1 MYLFLLQ
8 FVVEISYYMNYTI
21 TTSEKETD
29 KIGVNMQQNSH
40 NKPSKADLK
49 RRIEV
54 ATGRK
59 RAELVFKGARVVNV
73 FSHEIVEG
81 NLAVDNGVIIGVG
94 AYEGVEEIDTHGRYL
109 IPGLIDAH
117 VHIESSLTSPGQF
130 AKAVVPRGTT
140 AIIADPHEIANVCG
154 VEGIQYMLDAGRTLP
169 LDVFFM
175 LPSCVPST
183 KFENAGAVLD
193 AEKLSGLFGE
203 EQVLGLGEVMD
214 YPALLSGN
222 DGMLDKIMLAV
233 RDGHLIDGHGPMIL
247 GKELNAYAA
256 AGVGSDHESS
266 TLDEMRERLRVGM
279 YCLIRQGS
287 AAQNL
292 PDLINGVNTHN
303 ARRCM
308 FCTDDRQ
315 PEDILKYGHI
325 DNHLRMAVE
334 RGIDPITA
342 VQMATINSAEAYR
355 LEKRGALA
363 PGYRAD
369 IVMVDDLSEFNVLQV
384 YVQGKR
390 VAESLK
396 PVFDVPHVDI
406 SRVSNT
412 VHVKAFDKEE
422 FKLKLETD
430 IARVIRLQSHSLIT
444 EEVTRKVQH
453 DGEGF
458 FQFDDKLDVLKMA
471 VIERH
476 KASGH
481 IGLALVENYKLKQGA
496 VASTIAHDSHNI
508 IVIGANDT
516 DMYTAVQELIRVGG
530 GITMALNGEI
540 LDTLELPIAG
550 LMSDETPEFVSEKL
564 SKMYPE
570 AIEKLGVND
579 ELDPF
584 MTLSFL
590 ALPVIPE
597 LKLTDMGLFDTRSFS
612 FTEVSVK

>member
-1 MYLFLLQ
+1 
-8 FVVEISYYMNYTI
+8 
-21 TTSEKETD
+21 
-29 KIGVNMQQNSH
+29 MQTAAKN
-40 NKPSKADLK
+40 NIRKADVK

-73 FSHEIVEG
+73 FSHEVIEG

-94 AYEGVEEIDTHGRYL
+94 AYEGVEEVEAHGRYL
-109 IPGLIDAH
+109 LPGLIDAH

-130 AKAVVPRGTT
+130 AKAIVPHGTT
-140 AIIADPHEIANVCG
+140 AIVADPHEIANVCG
-154 VEGIQYMLDAGRTLP
+154 VEGICYMLEASRELP
-169 LDVFFM
+169 LEVYFM
-175 LPSCVPST
+175 LPSCVPAT
-183 KFENAGAVLD
+183 EFENAGAVLD
-193 AEKLSGLFGE
+193 ADKLAGLFE
-203 EQVLGLGEVMD
+203 KERVLGLGEVMD
-214 YPALLSGN
+214 YPALLSGS
-222 DGMLDKIMLAV
+222 DGILDKIMLAV
-233 RDGHLIDGHGPMIL
+233 SRGKMIDGHGPMLL
-247 GKELNAYAA
+247 GKDLNAYAA
-256 AGVGSDHESS
+256 AGVASDHESS

-292 PDLINGVNTHN
+292 PDLITGVNAHN
-303 ARRCM
+303 SRRCM

-315 PEDILKYGHI
+315 PEDILAEGHI

-355 LEKRGALA
+355 LEGRGALA

-369 IVMVDDLSEFNVLQV
+369 IVMVDDLSRFHVQQV
-384 YVQGKR
+384 YVGGKR
-390 VAESLK
+390 VAASLK
-396 PVFDVPHVDI
+396 AEFEVPHADI
-406 SRVSNT
+406 TKVSAT
-412 VHVKAFDKEE
+412 VNVKDFPVEQ

-444 EEVTRKVQH
+444 EEATRKIQR
-453 DGEGF
+453 DAEGCF
-458 FQFDDKLDVLKMA
+458 EYHDKLDVLKMA

-476 KASGH
+476 KATGH
-481 IGLALVENYKLKQGA
+481 IGIALVENYKLSQGA

-508 IVIGANDT
+508 IVIGANDQ
-516 DMYTAVQELIRVGG
+516 DMYAAVQELIRVGG
-530 GITMALNGEI
+530 GITMALEGEI
-540 LDTLELPIAG
+540 LASLELPIAG
-550 LMSDETPEFVSEKL
+550 LMSDESPEYVSRKL
-564 SKMYPE
+564 GEMYPL
-570 AIEKLGVND
+570 AINKLGVNE

-612 FTEVSVK
+612 FTEVSVKE

>member
-1 MYLFLLQ
+1 MQ
-8 FVVEISYYMNYTI
+8 HNSN
-21 TTSEKETD
+21 ETLT
-29 KIGVNMQQNSH
+29 
-40 NKPSKADLK
+40 KADLK
-49 RRIEV
+49 RRIDV
-54 ATGRK
+54 AVGRK

-73 FSHEIVEG
+73 FSHEVLEG
-81 NLAVDNGVIIGVG
+81 NLAVDNGVVIGLG
-94 AYEGVEEIDTHGRYL
+94 AYEGVEEVDAQGHYL

-154 VEGIQYMLDAGRTLP
+154 IDGIEYMIAASRDVP

-193 AEKLSGLFGE
+193 ADKLSGLFGE
-203 EQVLGLGEVMD
+203 ERVLGLGEVMD
-214 YPALLSGN
+214 YPALLEGN
-222 DGMLDKIMLAV
+222 DGVLDKLMLALS
-233 RDGHLIDGHGPMIL
+233 DGHVIDGHGPMIL

-256 AGVGSDHESS
+256 AGVSSDHESS
-266 TLDEMRERLRVGM
+266 TLDELRERLRVGM

-292 PDLINGVNTHN
+292 PDLISGVNAHN

-315 PEDILKYGHI
+315 PEDILEEGHI
-325 DNHLRMAVE
+325 DNHLRLAVE
-334 RGIDPITA
+334 RGVDPITA

-355 LEKRGALA
+355 LYKRGALA

-369 IVMVDDLSEFNVLQV
+369 IVMVDDLQQFNVQQV
-384 YVQGKR
+384 YVKGKK
-390 VAESLK
+390 VADSLK
-396 PVFDVPHVDI
+396 AGFEVPHADI

-412 VHVKAFDKEE
+412 VNAKEFRQDE
-422 FKLKLETD
+422 FQLKLETD

-444 EEVTRKVQH
+444 EEVTRKINRDA
-453 DGEGF
+453 DGNFEYHE
-458 FQFDDKLDVLKMA
+458 KLDVLKMA

-508 IVIGANDT
+508 IVIGANDE
-516 DMYTAVQELIRVGG
+516 DMYAAVQELIRVGG

-540 LDTLELPIAG
+540 IATLELPIAG

-564 SKMYPE
+564 SRMYPM
-570 AIEKLGVND
+570 AIERLGVNQ

-597 LKLTDMGLFDTRSFS
+597 LKLTDMGLFDTRSFT

>member
-1 MYLFLLQ
+1 
-8 FVVEISYYMNYTI
+8 
-21 TTSEKETD
+21 
-29 KIGVNMQQNSH
+29 MQDNS
-40 NKPSKADLK
+40 NSTLSKADLK
-49 RRIEV
+49 RRIDV
-54 ATGRK
+54 AVGRK

-73 FSHEIVEG
+73 FSHEVLEG
-81 NLAVDNGVIIGVG
+81 NLAVDNGVIIGLG
-94 AYEGVEEIDTHGRYL
+94 AYEGVEEVEAHGRYL
-109 IPGLIDAH
+109 IPGRIDAP

-130 AKAVVPRGTT
+130 AKAIVPRGTT

-154 VEGIQYMLDAGRTLP
+154 IEGIKYMLEASREVP

-183 KFENAGAVLD
+183 EFENAGAVLD
-193 AEKLSGLFGE
+193 AEKLAGLFGE
-203 EQVLGLGEVMD
+203 ERVLGLGEVMD
-214 YPALLSGN
+214 YPALLAGQ
-222 DGMLDKIMLAV
+222 DGVLDKLMLALS
-233 RDGHLIDGHGPMIL
+233 DGHVIDGHGPMIL

-266 TLDEMRERLRVGM
+266 TLDELRERLRVGM

-292 PDLINGVNTHN
+292 PDLISGVNAHN

-315 PEDILKYGHI
+315 PEDILEEGHI
-325 DNHLRMAVE
+325 DNHLRMAVQ
-334 RGIDPITA
+334 RGVDPITA

-355 LEKRGALA
+355 LNNRGALA

-369 IVMVDDLSEFNVLQV
+369 IVMVDDLQQFNVQQV
-384 YVQGKR
+384 YVKGKK
-390 VAESLK
+390 VADSLK
-396 PVFDVPHVDI
+396 AEFEVPHADI
-406 SRVSNT
+406 SLVSDT
-412 VHVKAFDKEE
+412 VNVKEFQKEE
-422 FKLKLETD
+422 FKLQLETD

-444 EEVTRKVQH
+444 EEVTRKVH
-453 DGEGF
+453 RDSEGNF
-458 FQFDDKLDVLKMA
+458 EFHEKLDVLKMA

-508 IVIGANDT
+508 IVIGSNDE
-516 DMYTAVQELIRVGG
+516 DMYAAVQELIRVGG

-564 SKMYPE
+564 SKMYPM

-597 LKLTDMGLFDTRSFS
+597 LKLTDMGLFDTRSFT

>member
-1 MYLFLLQ
+1 
-8 FVVEISYYMNYTI
+8 
-21 TTSEKETD
+21 
-29 KIGVNMQQNSH
+29 MQTAAKN
-40 NKPSKADLK
+40 NINKADVK

-73 FSHEIVEG
+73 FSHEVIEG

-94 AYEGVEEIDTHGRYL
+94 AYEGVEEVEAHGRYL

-130 AKAVVPRGTT
+130 AKAIVPHGTT
-140 AIIADPHEIANVCG
+140 AIVADPHEIANVCG
-154 VEGIQYMLDAGRTLP
+154 VEGIRYMLDASRELP
-169 LDVFFM
+169 LEVFFM
-175 LPSCVPST
+175 LPSCVPAT
-183 KFENAGAVLD
+183 EFENAGAVLD
-193 AEKLSGLFGE
+193 ADKLAGLFE
-203 EQVLGLGEVMD
+203 KERVLGLGEVMD
-214 YPALLSGN
+214 YPALLSGD
-222 DGMLDKIMLAV
+222 DGILDKIMLAIS
-233 RDGHLIDGHGPMIL
+233 RGKMIDGHGPMLL

-256 AGVGSDHESS
+256 AGVASDHESS

-292 PDLINGVNTHN
+292 PDLITGVNAHN
-303 ARRCM
+303 SRRCM

-315 PEDILKYGHI
+315 PEDILAEGHI
-325 DNHLRMAVE
+325 DNHLRLAVE

-355 LEKRGALA
+355 LEGRGALA

-369 IVMVDDLSEFNVLQV
+369 IVMVDDLTRFNVQQV
-384 YVQGKR
+384 YVGGKR
-390 VAESLK
+390 VAASLK
-396 PVFDVPHVDI
+396 AEFEVPHADI
-406 SRVSNT
+406 SKVSAT
-412 VHVKAFDKEE
+412 VNVKEFPVEQ
-422 FKLKLETD
+422 FKLHLETD

-444 EEVTRKVQH
+444 EEATRKIQR
-453 DGEGF
+453 DAEGCF
-458 FQFDDKLDVLKMA
+458 EYHNKLDVLKMA
-471 VIERH
+471 VVERH
-476 KASGH
+476 KATGH
-481 IGLALVENYKLKQGA
+481 IGIALVENYKLSRGA

-508 IVIGANDT
+508 IVIGENDR
-516 DMYTAVQELIRVGG
+516 DMYAAVQELIRVGG
-530 GITMALNGEI
+530 GITMALDGEI
-540 LDTLELPIAG
+540 LATLELPIAG
-550 LMSDETPEFVSEKL
+550 LMSDETPEYVSRKL
-564 SKMYPE
+564 SKMYPL
-570 AIEKLGVND
+570 AIEKLGVNN

>member
-1 MYLFLLQ
+1 
-8 FVVEISYYMNYTI
+8 
-21 TTSEKETD
+21 
-29 KIGVNMQQNSH
+29 MQHNENSTL
-40 NKPSKADLK
+40 SKAELK
-49 RRIEV
+49 RRIDV
-54 ATGRK
+54 AVGRK

-73 FSHEIVEG
+73 FSHEVLEG
-81 NLAVDNGVIIGVG
+81 NLAVDNGVVIGLG
-94 AYEGVEEIDTHGRYL
+94 AYEGVEEVDAHGRYL

-130 AKAVVPRGTT
+130 AQAIVPRGTT

-154 VEGIQYMLDAGRTLP
+154 IEGIKYMLEASRDVP

-183 KFENAGAVLD
+183 EFENAGAVLD
-193 AEKLSGLFGE
+193 ADALSGLFGE
-203 EQVLGLGEVMD
+203 ERVLGLGEVMD
-214 YPALLSGN
+214 YPALLAGQ
-222 DGMLDKIMLAV
+222 DGVLDKLMLALS
-233 RDGHLIDGHGPMIL
+233 DGHVIDGHGPMIL

-266 TLDEMRERLRVGM
+266 TLDELRERLRVGM

-292 PDLINGVNTHN
+292 PDLISGVNAHN

-315 PEDILKYGHI
+315 PEDILAAGHI
-325 DNHLRMAVE
+325 DNHLRLAVE
-334 RGIDPITA
+334 RGVDPITA

-369 IVMVDDLSEFNVLQV
+369 IVMVDDLQQFNVRQV
-384 YVQGKR
+384 YVKGKK
-390 VAESLK
+390 VADSLK
-396 PVFDVPHVDI
+396 ADFEVPHADI
-406 SRVSNT
+406 GRVSDT
-412 VHVKAFDKEE
+412 VNVKEFRQEE
-422 FKLKLETD
+422 FQLKLETD

-444 EEVTRKVQH
+444 EEVTRKVH
-453 DGEGF
+453 RDGEGNF
-458 FQFDDKLDVLKMA
+458 EFHEKLDVLKMA

-508 IVIGANDT
+508 IVIGANDA

-564 SKMYPE
+564 SKMYPM
-570 AIEKLGVND
+570 AIEKLGVNK

-597 LKLTDMGLFDTRSFS
+597 LKLTDMGLFDTRSFT

>member
-1 MYLFLLQ
+1 MQ
-8 FVVEISYYMNYTI
+8 
-21 TTSEKETD
+21 TD
-29 KIGVNMQQNSH
+29 AKNNL
-40 NKPSKADLK
+40 SKADVK

-73 FSHEIVEG
+73 FSHEVIEG

-94 AYEGVEEIDTHGRYL
+94 AYEGVEEVEAHGRYL

-130 AKAVVPRGTT
+130 AKAIVPHGTT
-140 AIIADPHEIANVCG
+140 AIVADPHEIANVCG
-154 VEGIQYMLDAGRTLP
+154 VEGIRYMLDASRELP
-169 LDVFFM
+169 LEVFFM
-175 LPSCVPST
+175 LPSCVPAT
-183 KFENAGAVLD
+183 EFENAGAVLD
-193 AEKLSGLFGE
+193 ADKLAGLFE
-203 EQVLGLGEVMD
+203 KERVLGLGEVMD
-214 YPALLSGN
+214 YPALLSGG
-222 DGMLDKIMLAV
+222 DGILDKIMLAFSQ
-233 RDGHLIDGHGPMIL
+233 GKMIDGHSPMLL

-292 PDLINGVNTHN
+292 PDLITGVNAHN
-303 ARRCM
+303 SRRCM

-315 PEDILKYGHI
+315 PEDILAEGHI
-325 DNHLRMAVE
+325 DNHLRLAVE

-342 VQMATINSAEAYR
+342 VQMASINSAEAYR
-355 LEKRGALA
+355 LEGRGALA

-369 IVMVDDLSEFNVLQV
+369 IVMVDDLSRFNVQQV
-384 YVQGKR
+384 YVGGKR
-390 VAESLK
+390 VAASSKAE
-396 PVFDVPHVDI
+396 FEVPHADI
-406 SRVSNT
+406 SKVSET
-412 VHVKAFDKEE
+412 VNVKDFPVEQ

-444 EEVTRKVQH
+444 EEATRKIQR
-453 DGEGF
+453 DAEGCF
-458 FQFDDKLDVLKMA
+458 EYHDKLDVLKMA

-476 KASGH
+476 KATGH
-481 IGLALVENYKLKQGA
+481 IGIALVENYKLNRGA

-508 IVIGANDT
+508 IVIGENDR
-516 DMYTAVQELIRVGG
+516 DMYAAVQELIRVGG
-530 GITMALNGEI
+530 GITMALDGEV
-540 LDTLELPIAG
+540 LATLELPIAG
-550 LMSDETPEFVSEKL
+550 LMSDETPEYVSRKL
-564 SKMYPE
+564 SEMYPI
-570 AIEKLGVND
+570 AIEKLGVNK

-612 FTEVSVK
+612 FTEVSVKE